1 MGRGDKALGAGAGTR
16 LRAAE
21 SLQASILQTPDNVLQ
36 FDVAASFPPKIDRF
50 NIQQVL
56 GKGSQGI
63 VYLAHDPDL
72 KRKVAIKSV
81 NLKSGLRLD
90 GNIEQFLAE
99 ARTVSKLQHTNI
111 VSIFDIGM
119 QDNNPFLVFE
129 FIDGESL
136 QSQIRHGANMDQK
149 IRIMRDILNGAAAAH
164 SQGIVHCDIKPA
176 NIMLSEQGQA
186 KIADFGLAFLTD
198 AAAGSNGALY
208 GTPQYM
214 APEYI
219 ETRKHQKVSDVFSI
233 GLVCYELLTG
243 KPAFSGEDVYQV
255 LNAIANSQIEPPS
268 KINSEVDERLDALIL
283 RSLEKN
289 PQRRFADANAMLQ
302 ALNDY
307 LALDD
312 PAAARDNSGATVSF
326 LLRRIRHKKDFPAFS
341 HTISVLN
348 QASASDT
355 ESLTTVSNTILK
367 DYSLTNKVLRL
378 VNSAY
383 YNRGGGKIST
393 ISRAVVMLGINPVRS
408 IATGLMLFEHMQN
421 KLQASQLK
429 ENAVQALFSGLLANS
444 LARTLNLPNHEEAFL
459 CALLQQLGK
468 MLVRFYLHA
477 EARAIDKLMLRQDC
491 SETAAVIQVLG
502 ISYPRLGMSVAREWG
517 FPKLITDSM
526 LPLDFDDLPAAS
538 SAEENLHLIAQFSS
552 ALGACLTLPLE
563 QQAPAI
569 KRLAEQFSAVLAL
582 DESKVS
588 ALLENCH
595 KELTQFSRLIQFD
608 LDKSL
613 YYQQISSSGNQ
624 EPEAPQDAARKEFGV
639 TDSVEILV
647 EQAQPQTQSVDK
659 VLTDG
664 IQDITNT
671 LTGEYS
677 INQVMQMIL
686 ETIYRAFGG
695 ARVVLCLKDKK
706 TDSIRARFGYGDDV
720 ENIIDHFAIP
730 LQAQSDVF
738 HVAFKNNVDIRIDNT
753 RDEKIRDRIPAW
765 YHDNIA
771 ARSFTIFPIIVKQAP
786 IAMIYIDSAD
796 AESINI
802 TDSQLGLLKT
812 LRNQAILAIKSSG

>member
-1 MGRGDKALGAGAGTR
+1 M
-16 LRAAE
+16 
-21 SLQASILQTPDNVLQ
+21 
-36 FDVAASFPPKIDRF
+36 AASFPQKIDRF
-50 NIQQVL
+50 NIQKVL
-56 GKGSQGI
+56 GKGSQGV
-63 VYLAHDPDL
+63 VYLAEDPDL

-81 NLKSGLRLD
+81 NLKASLKLD
-90 GNIEQFLAE
+90 GNIDQLLAE

-119 QDNNPFLVFE
+119 QDNNPFLVLE

-136 QSQIRHGANMDQK
+136 QSKIRHGGSMEQK

-164 SQGIVHCDIKPA
+164 SQDIVHCDIKPA

-198 AAAGSNGALY
+198 AAGGADGALY

-243 KPAFSGEDVYQV
+243 KQAFSGEDVYQV
-255 LNAIANSQIEPPS
+255 LNAIANSEIKPPS
-268 KINSEVDERLDALIL
+268 KINGEIDESLNALIL
-283 RSLEKN
+283 KSLEKDPN
-289 PQRRFADANAMLQ
+289 RRFPDANAMLQ

-312 PAAARDNSGATVSF
+312 IAAAQNNSGATVRF
-326 LLRRIRHKKDFPAFS
+326 LLRRMRHKKDFPVFS

-444 LARTLNLPNHEEAFL
+444 LARTLNIPNHEEAFL
-459 CALLQQLGK
+459 CALLQQLGR
-468 MLVRFYLHA
+468 MLVGFYLHD
-477 EARAIDKLMLRQDC
+477 EARAIDKLMLQQDC
-491 SETAAVIQVLG
+491 SENAAVIQVLG
-502 ISYPRLGMSVAREWG
+502 ISYPSLGMSVAREWG
-517 FPKLITDSM
+517 FPRLITDSM
-526 LPLDFDDLPAAS
+526 MPLDFDDLTQAS
-538 SAEENLHLIAQFSS
+538 TPEEKLQLIAQFSN
-552 ALGACLTLPLE
+552 ALGDCLTLPLQ

-569 KRLAEQFSAVLAL
+569 KTLTNQFRKVLAL
-582 DESKVS
+582 DEEKVS
-588 ALLENCH
+588 SLLENCH
-595 KELTQFSRLIQFD
+595 KELTRFSRLIQFD
-608 LDKSL
+608 LTKSL
-613 YYQQISSSGNQ
+613 YYQQISSSGDK
-624 EPEAPQDAARKEFGV
+624 EPEPPLDTTQRLEFGT
-639 TDSVEILV
+639 TDSVQILV
-647 EQAQPQTQSVDK
+647 DQAEPLSQSADK

-664 IQDITNT
+664 IQDITST
-671 LTGEYS
+671 LTGEYN
-677 INQVMQMIL
+677 INQIMQMIL
-686 ETIYRAFGG
+686 ETIYRALGG
-695 ARVVLCLKDKK
+695 ARVVLCLKDRQ
-706 TDSIRARFGYGDDV
+706 TASITARFGYGEDV
-720 ENIIDHFAIP
+720 EDIIDKFSIP
-730 LQAQSDVF
+730 LKSQSDVF
-738 HVAFKNNVDIRIDNT
+738 HVAFKNNVDIRIENT
-753 RDEKIRDRIPAW
+753 QDEKIRDKIPAW

-771 ARSFTIFPIIVKQAP
+771 ARSFTIFPIIIKQAP
-786 IAMIYIDSAD
+786 VALIYIDSANTE
-796 AESINI
+796 AINI
-802 TDSQLGLLKT
+802 TDNQLSLLKT
-812 LRNQAILAIKSSG
+812 LRNQAILAIKHLG